1 MHRKIVLPVLTG
13 IPVPTIIAVV
23 KPVTTIDDVSTMQ
36 VLAHPLRLRILG
48 ELRRPSSAAAVAR
61 ALGEPRQKVNYHL
74 KELERADLVR
84 LVGERRT
91 GNFIEAIYEAT
102 ARSFVVSPRVAWL
115 EEQRAEALAA
125 QVSLENL
132 VQLGERMQRDSAALL
147 DRAAFDGE
155 QIASAAVEAEVRFAT
170 EQQRTEFLNAYLQA
184 VGPLLTRYGATDGDG
199 FRVVLVVYP
208 GREEP

>member
-1 MHRKIVLPVLTG
+1 
-13 IPVPTIIAVV
+13 
-23 KPVTTIDDVSTMQ
+23 MQ

-48 ELRRPSSAAAVAR
+48 ALRRPASAAAVAR

-91 GNFIEAIYEAT
+91 GNFIETVYEAI
-102 ARSFVVSPRVAWL
+102 ARSFVVSPRVAWPDA
-115 EEQRAEALAA
+115 QRAEALAA

-132 VQLGERMQRDSAALL
+132 VQLGERMQRDSAELL

-155 QIASAAVEAEVRFAT
+155 QIASAAVEAQVHFAS

-184 VGPLLTRYGATDGDG
+184 VGPLLRRYGAPDGDG
-199 FRVVLVVYP
+199 YRVVLAVYP
-208 GREEP
+208 DRKEP

>member
-1 MHRKIVLPVLTG
+1 M
-13 IPVPTIIAVV
+13 
-23 KPVTTIDDVSTMQ
+23 KPVTTIEDVSTTQ

-48 ELRRPSSAAAVAR
+48 VLRRPASAAAVAR

-74 KELERADLVR
+74 KELERAELVR

-91 GNFIEAIYEAT
+91 GNFIESIYEAS
-102 ARSFVVSPRVAWL
+102 ARSFVVSPRVAWPD
-115 EEQRAEALAA
+115 EQRAEALAA

-132 VQLGERMQRDSAALL
+132 VQLGERMQRDSAELL

-155 QIASAAVEAEVRFAT
+155 QIASAAVEAEVHFAT
-170 EQQRTEFLNAYLQA
+170 EQQRSEFLNDYLRA

-199 FRVVLVVYP
+199 YRVVLAVYP
-208 GREEP
+208 GRKDPS

>member
-1 MHRKIVLPVLTG
+1 
-13 IPVPTIIAVV
+13 V
-23 KPVTTIDDVSTMQ
+23 KPVTTVVDVSTMQ

-48 ELRRPSSAAAVAR
+48 ALRRPSSAAAVAR

-91 GNFIEAIYEAT
+91 GNFIETIYEAT
-102 ARSFVVSPRVAWL
+102 ARSFVVSPRFAWPD
-115 EEQRAEALAA
+115 EQRAEALAT

-170 EQQRTEFLNAYLQA
+170 EQQRTQFLNAYLEA
-184 VGPLLTRYGATDGDG
+184 VGPLLTRYGASDGDG
-199 FRVVLVVYP
+199 YRVVLAVYP
-208 GREEP
+208 GRRHRDE